1 MKTALV
7 LLLLVATAHGQTKKP
22 ELVDRSHI
30 QISSL
35 TADERIEWDNAG
47 DIVHGLQNELD
58 AAKVTQESIRKDI
71 IKGHTMDKLEGGYG
85 FTLDGRIA
93 ACNSGGIEVI
103 TGKDGDYLLYTPPT
117 CFPSTWTGGA
127 NVITPYTGS
136 GTDYVVPLDSKQ
148 VWQ

>member
-7 LLLLVATAHGQTKKP
+7 LLLLVATAHGQTKKKP
-22 ELVDRSHI
+22 EVIDRSHT

-35 TADERIEWDNAG
+35 TAAERIEWDNAG

-71 IKGHTMDKLEGGYG
+71 IKGHMMDKLEGGYG

-117 CFPSTWTGGA
+117 CFPSSWTGGA
-127 NVITPYTGS
+127 NVT
-136 GTDYVVPLDSKQ
+136 LDSNQ